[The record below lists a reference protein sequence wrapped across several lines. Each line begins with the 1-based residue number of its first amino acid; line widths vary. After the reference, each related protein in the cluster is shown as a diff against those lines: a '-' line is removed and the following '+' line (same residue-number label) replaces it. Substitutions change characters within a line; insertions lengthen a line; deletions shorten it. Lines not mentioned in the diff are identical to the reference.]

1 MGEAEI
7 DLLGA
12 PYTRETLPLRP
23 DAEGE
28 VVATLVHRPAG
39 VPTGKAVLHLH
50 GFCDYFFQTVA
61 ADFWVG
67 NGYDFYALDLRKYG
81 RSLRP
86 HQTPNYVAD
95 LSTYYEELDLAFQR
109 MTQDHDH
116 LVFSAHSTGGLTLPL
131 WLHDRRHNA
140 AGVFL
145 NAPWIDM
152 HGDAFTRLLAMPA
165 IHRLG
170 RVKPMRVVPRNVSR
184 GYTRSLHRDFGGE
197 WEYDLAWKPEASWP
211 VYAGW
216 IRAVRRGQARIE
228 RGLEVDAPVLLISS
242 ARSGHPA
249 SEDDLLHTDVVL
261 DVERMRRRAARL
273 SRHVTIA
280 QVPGA
285 LHDVTL
291 SPEPARSHVFDELQ
305 RFLSAYVEKVGG

>member
-1 MGEAEI
+1 MPEWKD
-7 DLLGA
+7 DLLGP
-12 PYTRETLPLRP
+12 PYVARTLQLRP

-39 VPTGKAVLHLH
+39 VPTTRAVLHVH
-50 GFCDYFFQTVA
+50 GFCDYFFQTAA
-61 ADFWVG
+61 ADFWADR
-67 NGYDFYALDLRKYG
+67 GYDFYALDLRKYG

-86 HQTPNYVAD
+86 HQTPNFVAD
-95 LSTYYEELDLAFQR
+95 LGAYYEELDSALAHVAE
-109 MTQDHDH
+109 THDH
-116 LVFSAHSTGGLTLPL
+116 IVFSAHSTGGLTLPL
-131 WLHDRRHNA
+131 WLHDRAFPA

-152 HGDAFTRLLAMPA
+152 HGDSFTRLFAMPA
-165 IHRLG
+165 LHRLG
-170 RVKPMRVVPRNVSR
+170 RVRPMREVPRNVSG
-184 GYTRSLHRDFGGE
+184 GYTRSLHRDFQGE
-197 WEYDLAWKPEASWP
+197 WDFDLAWKPESSWP

-228 RGLEVDAPVLLISS
+228 RGLEVNAPVLMVSS
-242 ARSGHPA
+242 DRSGHP
-249 SEDDLLHTDVVL
+249 EDPDDLRSSDVVL
-261 DVERMRRRAARL
+261 DVERMRRRVARL

-291 SPEPARSHVFDELQ
+291 SPEPARSRVFEELR
-305 RFLSAYVEKVGG
+305 RFLGAYVDH